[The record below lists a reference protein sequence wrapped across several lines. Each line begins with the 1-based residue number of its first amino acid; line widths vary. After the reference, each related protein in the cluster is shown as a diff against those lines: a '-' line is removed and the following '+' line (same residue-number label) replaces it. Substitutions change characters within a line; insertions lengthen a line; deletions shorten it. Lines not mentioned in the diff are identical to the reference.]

1 MIIKDYLDINRIVLD
16 IESTTKKDIISELA
30 SLFLNDSDVLKEGKF
45 QDLVSDILERESVSS
60 TGMQD
65 GIAIPHVKS
74 EYVNKIGIVV
84 GISKEGKDFG
94 SLDGEKSKIFFL
106 IVSPKDNNRMFMKY
120 LSSVAAISM
129 QEDKIEELLNA
140 KSREEIYEIL
150 TLMED

>member
-16 IESTTKKDIISELA
+16 IESITKKDIISELA

-45 QDLVSDILERESVSS
+45 QDLVSDILERENVSS

-74 EYVNKIGIVV
+74 EFVNKIGIVV
-84 GISKEGKDFG
+84 GISKEGRDFG

-129 QEDKIEELLNA
+129 QEDKIKELLNA